1 MVVTFMKVQ
10 STEQIRNIALVS
22 HSGAGKTSL
31 TESMLFKCGVVNR
44 LGKVDDGTTA
54 SDWTPEEKNRKVS
67 INATYLP
74 VLYRDHKINIIDAP
88 GYSDFIGDVRGSLR
102 VADGSIILVCAASGV
117 EIDTKRYW
125 KMADEFQLPKLVFI
139 NKMNRESAD
148 FRKALDEL
156 QNNFGQHVVP
166 VVIPIGAAGDFKG
179 VIDILKKKAYLY
191 KDELGQDVQEIEI
204 PAEMQDDVDEFR
216 MMLVESLVETDDELL
231 MKYLEEEPLS
241 DEELISVLGEA
252 VKNNQ
257 IVPVLTGAAT
267 VCTGVDILMNYI
279 IEAMPA
285 PNIKGEIT
293 GFKPGTEEE
302 VVRKIEVKEP
312 ASALIVKTI
321 VDPFIGRLSIFK
333 VLSGKVTSDTEYLNA
348 TKDTKEKLGKIYFLK
363 GKEQEQTTEVIAGDI
378 AAVAK
383 LNVTETGDT
392 LCTTDAPI
400 QYPAIQ
406 FPQPMYSVAVYPKNE
421 GEEEKVGTALNKVAE
436 EDPTFEVFHHPE
448 TKELVVNSM
457 GSQHIE
463 VVRDVVKRKFNVEF
477 DIKAPKIPYRETITT
492 KADVEEKYKKQ
503 SGGKGQYGHVLMR
516 FEPLSRGEGFIFDE
530 EIFGGS
536 VPGQYI
542 PAVEKGLREALDSG
556 NLAGYPV
563 VDFKAVLYDGSY
575 HAVDSSEM
583 AFKIAASKAFKKA
596 MDVGKAVLLEPVM
609 DMEITVP
616 DEMMGDIMGHMTSKR
631 GRILGME
638 PIGDGLQL
646 IRAQAPLAEIW
657 NYSIELKSMTG
668 GQGIFTMHHSH
679 YDKVPE
685 RQAEEVM
692 AARAAEKEEE

>member
-1 MVVTFMKVQ
+1 MKVQ

-241 DEELISVLGEA
+241 DEELISVLGKA

>member
-1 MVVTFMKVQ
+1 MKVQ